1 VIRVLV
7 VDDEPLA
14 REGIKVRLEREPDVE
29 LVGEAMDGPEAVSAI
44 LSLRPD
50 LVFLDVQMPGMDG
63 FEVVERVAEV
73 HLPVIVF
80 ATAYDEYALRA
91 FEVHALDYL
100 LKPVTA
106 RRFEEALRRAR
117 SEVAR
122 GAERETHRRL
132 VQLLDAWRAAAGAG
146 GNGGNGD
153 AGGSIAEL
161 PSAAGAA
168 VGAGDPPPL
177 GLAPA
182 GSSSPYLTRL
192 VVRDGERF
200 LLLRSEEVDW
210 VESAANYVRVHAR
223 GASFLVR
230 ITMTELERRLD
241 PARFTRIHRS
251 TIVNTD
257 RIREI
262 RPEWHGDF
270 DVVLTNGK
278 SLRLS
283 RSYRDRLLP

>member
-1 VIRVLV
+1 MIRVLV

-14 REGIKVRLEREPDVE
+14 REGIKVRLEREADMEV
-29 LVGEAMDGPEAVSAI
+29 VGEAADGPEAVAAI
-44 LSLRPD
+44 TTLHPD

-63 FEVVERVAEV
+63 FEVVERVAGV

-117 SEVAR
+117 TEVGR
-122 GAERETHRRL
+122 GMERETHRRL
-132 VQLLDAWRAAAGAG
+132 VELLDAWR
-146 GNGGNGD
+146 
-153 AGGSIAEL
+153 
-161 PSAAGAA
+161 SAATVSAA
-168 VGAGDPPPL
+168 THALPPEPPQQQQPPPP
-177 GLAPA
+177 APQA
-182 GSSSPYLTRL
+182 LHGGGAYLTRL

-200 LLLRSEEVDW
+200 LLLRAEEIDW
-210 VESAANYVRVHAR
+210 VESAANYVRLHAR
-223 GASFLVR
+223 GTSYLVR
-230 ITMTELERRLD
+230 ATMAELERRLD
-241 PARFTRIHRS
+241 PSRFTRIHRS

-270 DVVLTNGK
+270 DVVLTTGK
-278 SLRLS
+278 ALRLS

>member
-1 VIRVLV
+1 MIRVLV

-14 REGIKVRLEREPDVE
+14 REGIKVRLEREADMEV
-29 LVGEAMDGPEAVSAI
+29 VGEAADGPEAVAAI
-44 LSLRPD
+44 TALHPD

-63 FEVVERVAEV
+63 FEVVERVAGV

-117 SEVAR
+117 TEVGR
-122 GAERETHRRL
+122 GMERETHRRL
-132 VQLLDAWRAAAGAG
+132 VELLDAWR
-146 GNGGNGD
+146 
-153 AGGSIAEL
+153 
-161 PSAAGAA
+161 SAATVSAA
-168 VGAGDPPPL
+168 THALPPEPPPQQQPPPP
-177 GLAPA
+177 APQA
-182 GSSSPYLTRL
+182 LHGGGAYLTRL

-200 LLLRSEEVDW
+200 LLLRAEEIDW
-210 VESAANYVRVHAR
+210 VESAANYVRLHAR
-223 GASFLVR
+223 GTSYLVR
-230 ITMTELERRLD
+230 ATMAELERRLD
-241 PARFTRIHRS
+241 PSRFTRIHRS

-270 DVVLTNGK
+270 DVVLTTGK
-278 SLRLS
+278 ALRLS
-283 RSYRDRLLP
+283 RSYRERLLP

>member
-1 VIRVLV
+1 MIRVLV

-14 REGIKVRLEREPDVE
+14 REGIKVRLEREADMEV
-29 LVGEAMDGPEAVSAI
+29 VGEAADGPEAVAAI
-44 LSLRPD
+44 TSLHPD

-63 FEVVERVAEV
+63 FEVVERVAGV

-117 SEVAR
+117 TEVGR
-122 GAERETHRRL
+122 GMERETHRRL
-132 VQLLDAWRAAAGAG
+132 VELLDAWRAAATVSASTH
-146 GNGGNGD
+146 
-153 AGGSIAEL
+153 AL
-161 PSAAGAA
+161 PPEPPLQQ
-168 VGAGDPPPL
+168 PPPPH
-177 GLAPA
+177 APQA
-182 GSSSPYLTRL
+182 PHGSGTYLTRL

-200 LLLRSEEVDW
+200 LLLRAEEIDW
-210 VESAANYVRVHAR
+210 VESAANYVRLHAR
-223 GASFLVR
+223 GTSYLVR
-230 ITMTELERRLD
+230 ATMAELERRLD

-270 DVVLTNGK
+270 DVVLTTGK
-278 SLRLS
+278 ALRLS